1 MLKKDSAMKE
11 NEQKE
16 KEFSFICWK
25 CKKTT
30 HYDIEDVLS
39 SGSELLLEKY
49 SFKSQSKQDFFINC
63 QNSECGVSN
72 KIKIE

>member
-1 MLKKDSAMKE
+1 MKE
-11 NEQKE
+11 NEQTE

-25 CKKTT
+25 CKKATF
-30 HYDIEDVLS
+30 YDIVDVLS

-49 SFKSQSKQDFFINC
+49 SVQSQLKQDYFINC
-63 QNSECGVSN
+63 QNPECGVSN